1 MNTINFNE
9 NSANYHTILARTI
22 GRAMPSRILM
32 SINPRI
38 DRRFSI
44 SLLTSAAVTVFR
56 PDRTTGSADEA
67 SLAASSSL
75 VASPV
80 FFWSLVL
87 SILITNNLLKYLKKI
102 CKH

>member
-1 MNTINFNE
+1 
-9 NSANYHTILARTI
+9 
-22 GRAMPSRILM
+22 MPSRILM

-75 VASPV
+75 VASRLLLE
-80 FFWSLVL
+80 FGLVDLDYEQSAEISKENLQTL
-87 SILITNNLLKYLKKI
+87 S
-102 CKH
+102 